1 MTNLPK
7 ILYRAFSSEK
17 YAIEFVKKGRF
28 RLGLID
34 QYVKIEDEK
43 RVDQTEGKSSSYV
56 KSTIPHV
63 VMNKKTKEIS
73 KVEYKPGYLNVVGSH
88 VNPLYLLCTSGE
100 KVDLNFLRKI
110 GSFIV
115 RINDPL
121 ALLDDIQN
129 AKPVDTKMEI
139 TGKCKIEKVLYTK
152 GQVEDFDPDS
162 MEAIKRSYTQKPP
175 SYQNECEYRFIV
187 TARPLIKEF
196 PDDFI
201 FYDLNHKI
209 EYLDL
214 I

>member
-17 YAIEFVKKGRF
+17 YAREFINKGRF
-28 RLGLID
+28 RLRLID
-34 QYVKIEDEK
+34 QYVTIKDKK
-43 RVDQTEGKSSSYV
+43 RVDQTEGKSSSYIN
-56 KSTIPHV
+56 STNAHV
-63 VMNKKTKEIS
+63 VGFF
-73 KVEYKPGYLNVVGSH
+73 VDH
-88 VNPLYLLCTSGE
+88 LYLLCTSGE
-100 KVDLNFLRKI
+100 EVDLNFLRTF

-121 ALLDDIQN
+121 ALLEDIQKV
-129 AKPVDTKMEI
+129 KPVNTKMEI
-139 TGKCKIEKVLYTK
+139 TQKCKIEKVLYTK

-162 MEAIKRSYTQKPP
+162 MEAIKRTFSQKPP

-187 TARPLIKEF
+187 TTRPLIEEF
-196 PDDFI
+196 LDDFI